1 MGRSEIM
8 SNGDIPGNKALVTP
22 DLNGKKEQKMT
33 HAGKDQGRAKE
44 KLNEQ
49 IKDQIEHYE
58 EKMTEAME
66 SGGTGPGPAGLY
78 SPDIR

>member
-1 MGRSEIM
+1 
-8 SNGDIPGNKALVTP
+8 
-22 DLNGKKEQKMT
+22 MT